1 VKLVDGDE
9 GIEMSRKDVE
19 RAEDGR
25 RRDEEEGRVAP
36 PTYEAAAMTK

>member
-1 VKLVDGDE
+1 MVDGEE

-25 RRDEEEGRVAP
+25 RRNEEEGGVAP
-36 PTYEAAAMTK
+36 PTYQVAAMTK